1 MSRAPADRLDGFALI
16 ESLAVLALSALV
28 VLTLV
33 IAADLVTRNSA
44 AASRRVNEM
53 EALATGLAA
62 LSRDIATAK
71 HIPIGSLDGPLLFH
85 GGPASLGF
93 VGGGGEDRAA
103 GDSLIWM
110 AASYEDDRGL
120 LVRSAAPLLPQT
132 ADFAAAPFDDP
143 TAVLTGPWTYRFSY
157 AAGAAPLTWTENW
170 SIPQKMPQ
178 LIRVEVLERNTG
190 ERVVPPLVTR
200 IHVDSAPG
208 CPEAEDGICTGQ
220 PAAPAD
226 GEQPNAATEL

>member
-1 MSRAPADRLDGFALI
+1 MSRAPADRQDGFALI

-44 AASRRVNEM
+44 AASRRVNQM

-62 LSRDIATAK
+62 LARDIATAK
-71 HIPIGSLDGPLLFH
+71 HIPIGSLKGPLLFH

-93 VGGGGEDRAA
+93 VGGAGGESGA
-103 GDSLIWM
+103 GDSVIWM
-110 AASYEDDRGL
+110 AASYEDERGL

-132 ADFAAAPFDDP
+132 ADFASVPFGDA
-143 TAVLTGPWTYRFSY
+143 TAVLTGPWAYRFSY
-157 AAGAAPLTWTENW
+157 AERAAPVAWTESW
-170 SIPQKMPQ
+170 SIPQKMPD
-178 LIRVEVLERNTG
+178 LIRVEVLQRNTG
-190 ERVVPPLVTR
+190 ERVLPPLVTR
-200 IHVDSAPG
+200 IPVDSAPG
-208 CPEAEDGICTGQ
+208 CPEAENGICTGR
-220 PAAPAD
+220 PAGPAN